1 MWTIELWHASGRN
14 TGSTGEN
21 PVGEGKGA
29 FSCACNTLVPSRPR
43 SFPFQPLP
51 PIPRSRF
58 LFRSG
63 RGVERERKRERK
75 KERKNRLIRNTM
87 IIYKKVHSMNTP
99 NGTHCVIAHN
109 FSRKGKQNYYRR
121 TADCYRQIEFP
132 PRSKFNRR
140 IKRFVVHDSSTS
152 SD

>member
-1 MWTIELWHASGRN
+1 MDDRIVARERPEHGLNRGKSGR
-14 TGSTGEN
+14 G
-21 PVGEGKGA
+21 GEGG
-29 FSCACNTLVPSRPR
+29 FLVRVQHPR
-43 SFPFQPLP
+43 SFASALLSFSAPSSDPEISLPLS
-51 PIPRSRF
+51 IRT
-58 LFRSG
+58 G
-63 RGVERERKRERK
+63 CRERKRERK
-75 KERKNRLIRNTM
+75 KERKNRLIRNTI

>member
-63 RGVERERKRERK
+63 RGVEKERERK